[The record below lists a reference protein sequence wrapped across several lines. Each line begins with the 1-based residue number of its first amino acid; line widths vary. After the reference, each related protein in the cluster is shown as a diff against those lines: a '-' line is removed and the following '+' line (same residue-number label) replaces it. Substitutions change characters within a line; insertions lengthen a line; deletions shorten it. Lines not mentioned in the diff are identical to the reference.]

1 MTGAPGMNIVV
12 VGAGYVGLVCGACF
26 AQWGNR
32 VTCVD
37 IDADR
42 IRRLNAGDVPIHE
55 PGLEPLI
62 AANVR
67 AGRLFF
73 TDRCDDAR
81 AAQAPVQAVVIAVDT
96 PPGADGRPDRSAVLA
111 AAGGAVAVF
120 GERTVVAVKSTVP
133 VGTCGAVREAVA
145 QALAKQG
152 GAAPPAGTFAGTFDV
167 VSNPEFLREGRAVD
181 DFMHP
186 HRVVIGADG
195 DAGRDVMCEL
205 YRPLAAQGVAF
216 VHTSSAGAE
225 LIKYGA
231 NAFLAARVGLVN
243 EIADL
248 CEALELDIGEVAAGI
263 GLDPRIGAEF
273 LRPGPG
279 FGGSCFPKDTL
290 GLLAAARGRDVALPI
305 LESVVRS
312 NEARKRGLAERV
324 RRALGGLSGKTV
336 AVLGLAFKA
345 GTDDVRCSPALD
357 LVAGLLQGGAVVKA
371 FDPAAMGHLRR
382 LLHGVE
388 YCTGALE
395 AAAGAD
401 ALVVHTDWREFA
413 ALDWRRV
420 KSAMRG
426 AVVYDFRNL
435 CEAARMRELGFH
447 YFPVGGAP
455 LAPDK
460 G

>member
-42 IRRLNAGDVPIHE
+42 IRRLNAGEVPIHE

-73 TDRCDDAR
+73 TNRCDDAR
-81 AAQAPVQAVVIAVDT
+81 AAQARAPVQAVFIAVDT
-96 PPGADGRPDRSAVLA
+96 PPGGDGRPDRSAVLA
-111 AAGGAVAVF
+111 AAGAAVAAF

-145 QALAKQG
+145 QAMAKQG
-152 GAAPPAGTFAGTFDV
+152 GAAAPAGTFDV
-167 VSNPEFLREGRAVD
+167 ASNPEFLREGRAVD
-181 DFMHP
+181 DFMRP
-186 HRVVIGADG
+186 ARVVIGADG
-195 DAGRDVMCEL
+195 DAGRDVLCKL
-205 YRPLAAQGVAF
+205 YRPLAEQGVAF

-243 EIADL
+243 EMADL
-248 CEALELDIGEVAAGI
+248 CEALQLDIGEVAAGI

-290 GLLAAARGRDVALPI
+290 GLLAAARGRDVAMPI

-312 NEARKRGLAERV
+312 NEARKQGLAERV

-357 LVAGLLQGGAVVKA
+357 LVAGLLQGGAAVKA
-371 FDPAAMGHLRR
+371 FDPAAMGHARR
-382 LLHGVE
+382 LLRDVE
-388 YCTGALE
+388 YCSGALD

-401 ALVVHTDWREFA
+401 ALVVHTDWPEFA

-435 CEAARMRELGFH
+435 CEAARMRQLGFR

-455 LAPDK
+455 PAADK

>member
-37 IDADR
+37 IDAGK

-67 AGRLFF
+67 DGRLFF

-81 AAQAPVQAVVIAVDT
+81 AAQARAPVQAVFIAVDT
-96 PPGADGRPDRSAVLA
+96 PPGDDGRPDRSAVLA
-111 AAGGAVAVF
+111 AAGDAVPAF
-120 GERTVVAVKSTVP
+120 GGHTVVAVKSTVP

-145 QALAKQG
+145 QAMARDG
-152 GAAPPAGTFAGTFDV
+152 GAAPLAAQFDV

-181 DFMHP
+181 DFMRP
-186 HRVVIGADG
+186 DRVVIGADNA
-195 DAGRDVMCEL
+195 AGRDVLCDL
-205 YRPLAAQGVAF
+205 YRPLAAQGVEF

-231 NAFLAARVGLVN
+231 NAFLAAKVGLVN

-248 CEALELDIGEVAAGI
+248 CEALGLDIGEVAAGI
-263 GLDPRIGAEF
+263 GLDPRIGADF

-290 GLLAAARGRDVALPI
+290 GLLAAARGHDVALPI

-312 NEARKRGLAERV
+312 NEARKQGLAERV

-357 LVAGLLQGGAVVKA
+357 LVAGLLRGGAAVKA
-371 FDPAAMGHLRR
+371 FDPAGMDQARR
-382 LLHGVE
+382 LLRDVE
-388 YCTGALE
+388 YCTSALD

-401 ALVVHTDWREFA
+401 ALVVHTDWEEFA
-413 ALDWRRV
+413 ALDWGRV

-435 CEAARMRELGFH
+435 CELSRMRELGFH

-455 LAPDK
+455 LVPEK
-460 G
+460 N

>member
-1 MTGAPGMNIVV
+1 MADAPGMNIVV

-32 VTCVD
+32 VICVD
-37 IDADR
+37 IDAGK

-55 PGLEPLI
+55 PELEPLI

-67 AGRLFF
+67 DGRLFF

-81 AAQAPVQAVVIAVDT
+81 AAQAQAPVQAVFIAVDT
-96 PPGADGRPDRSAVLA
+96 PPGDDGRPDRSAVLA
-111 AAGGAVAVF
+111 AACDAVAAF
-120 GERTVVAVKSTVP
+120 GARTVVAVKSTVP

-145 QALAKQG
+145 QRIAREE
-152 GAAPPAGTFAGTFDV
+152 GAAPLAGPLDV
-167 VSNPEFLREGRAVD
+167 VSNPEFLREGRAVS
-181 DFMHP
+181 DFMRP
-186 HRVVIGADG
+186 HRVVIGADN
-195 DAGRDVMCEL
+195 DAGRDVLCDL

-231 NAFLAARVGLVN
+231 NAFLATRVGLVN

-248 CEALELDIGEVAAGI
+248 CEALGLDIGEVAAGI

-312 NEARKRGLAERV
+312 NEARKQGLAGRV
-324 RRALGGLSGKTV
+324 RGALGGLSGKTV

-357 LVAGLLQGGAVVKA
+357 LVAGLLRGGAAVRA
-371 FDPAAMGHLRR
+371 YDPAAMDHARR
-382 LLHGVE
+382 LLRDVE
-388 YCTGALE
+388 YCDGALD

-401 ALVVHTDWREFA
+401 ALVVHTDWQEFA
-413 ALDWRRV
+413 ALDWGRV
-420 KSAMRG
+420 KGAMRG

-435 CEAARMRELGFH
+435 CEPARMRELGFR

-455 LAPDK
+455 LAPEQ